1 MVLSLLVIGIVLG
14 CAWVWM
20 SRGFFSGLMNLG
32 CVLVA
37 GAIAFAFWEPLA
49 YAILKASPDRGF
61 FSFFGGTAWAISLAL
76 PFAAALALLRVGTD
90 ALLPANAQLE
100 PPVDYA
106 GGLITGACSGLV
118 IAGFIAISIS
128 FLRLPPDQF
137 GYSPIAYGSAGN
149 IARQDKLWLPA
160 DKLTAQL
167 YGHLSLASLKTGTPL
182 AELYPDLHE
191 AGGGMRTSFAEGK
204 ARNTYKPT
212 DFQYEGRYVLGDPDK
227 SSIGQL
233 VTDQWDSNPQVVQ
246 DVDGNPVAAG
256 RVEGYTVTFL
266 SGAKEKGGQVVIGNA
281 QIRLVCENESDGTF
295 QTVYPFAVICQA
307 DSANPA
313 AARFRFDSTNV
324 FIASVGG
331 ASESTM
337 AFEFAVPKGFTSKYL
352 YVKNIRHDVSEDAPK
367 YKFASI
373 ADRDAAINDGR
384 IIKGI
389 MGASIRSGGAP
400 APAGGGRSSFENE
413 NGGLVVSRALDGII
427 LQRGNERGLQ
437 LNEANSVIDGEA
449 SFAPE
454 DLQRGNAIDR
464 ALRVDKFTTRDDTVI
479 VQVDVTAGERTSLL
493 GRSFDTALTVVP
505 PVLVDSN
512 GQQYEP
518 VGFIYRD
525 NQRVDIRF
533 TPQQPVRGLTE
544 LPAALSKSR
553 PDQKVKLVFMVSWGV
568 TIERFQIGSD
578 VITDW
583 TKAPLKP
590 VKLTDKQK

>member
-1 MVLSLLVIGIVLG
+1 MMLSLLVIAIVLG

-20 SRGFFSGLMNLG
+20 SRGFFSGLINLA

-37 GAIAFAFWEPLA
+37 GAIAFAFWEQLA
-49 YAILKASPDRGF
+49 YALLKAAPDRGF
-61 FSFFGGTAWAISLAL
+61 LSFLGGTAWAIALGL
-76 PFAAALALLRVGTD
+76 PFAAALALLRVATD
-90 ALLPANAQLE
+90 AALPGNAQVE
-100 PPVDYA
+100 PAVDYA
-106 GGLITGACSGLV
+106 GGAITGACSGLI
-118 IAGFIAISIS
+118 IAGFVALSIS

-160 DKLTAQL
+160 DKLTSQL
-167 YGHLSLASLKTGTPL
+167 YGHFSLASLKTGTPL
-182 AELYPDLHE
+182 ADLYPDLHE

-212 DFQYEGRYVLGDPDK
+212 DFQYEGRYFLGDADK

-233 VTDQWDSNPQVVQ
+233 VTDQWDGNPQVVQ
-246 DVDGNPVAAG
+246 DVDGNPVG
-256 RVEGYTVTFL
+256 PGHVEGYTVTFL
-266 SGAKEKGGQVVIGNA
+266 SGAKEKGGQVVVGNA
-281 QIRLVCENESDGTF
+281 QIRLVCEDEADGKY
-295 QTVYPFAVICQA
+295 QTVYPFAVVCQA

-337 AFEFAVPKGFTSKYL
+337 AFEFAVPKGYKSKYL
-352 YVKNIRHDVSEDAPK
+352 YVKNVRHEVGDENPK
-367 YKFASI
+367 FKFASI

-384 IIKGI
+384 VIKGI
-389 MGASIRSGGAP
+389 TGAAIRSGGGA
-400 APAGGGRSSFENE
+400 APAGQSTFETE
-413 NGGLVVSRALDGII
+413 NGGLMISRSIGYT

-437 LNEANSVIDGEA
+437 LNENNSVIDGEA
-449 SFAPE
+449 AFAPE
-454 DLQRGNAIDR
+454 DIKRGNAVDR
-464 ALRVDKFTTRDDTVI
+464 ALRVDKFTTRDDTV
-479 VQVDVTAGERTSLL
+479 VCQVEVSGGNRTSLL
-493 GRSFDTALTVVP
+493 GRSLDTALTVVP
-505 PVLVDSN
+505 PVLIDSN

-518 VGFIYRD
+518 VGYVYED
-525 NQRVDIRF
+525 NQMIKIRF
-533 TPQQPVRGLTE
+533 TPQQPMRGLTE

-568 TIERFQIGSD
+568 TIERFQIGPE

-590 VKLTDKQK
+590 VKLTEKQR